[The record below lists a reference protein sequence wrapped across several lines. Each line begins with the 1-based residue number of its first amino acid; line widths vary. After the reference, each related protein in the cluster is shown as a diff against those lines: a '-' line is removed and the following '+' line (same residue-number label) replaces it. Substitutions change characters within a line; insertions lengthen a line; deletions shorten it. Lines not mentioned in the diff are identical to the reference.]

1 MTGDRPKVLVIGIG
15 NVYRSDDGV
24 GIVVA
29 RRLGE
34 RKPAGVKIIEES
46 GEGTTLLSR
55 WKDAQAVI
63 LVDAVHSGAPPGT
76 IRRIDARVETIPA
89 RFFHCSSHA
98 FSVAE
103 AVELGRALNQLPQQ
117 LILYGIEGGHFSAGE
132 RLSVKV
138 EQAVTAVV
146 GRVLDEVHSLQESA
160 CDLPDSSKR

>member
-1 MTGDRPKVLVIGIG
+1 MTGDLPRVLVIGVG

-34 RKPAGVKIIEES
+34 RKPAGVAIVEES
-46 GEGTTLLSR
+46 GEGTALLSR
-55 WKDAQAVI
+55 WKDAQGVI
-63 LVDAVHSGAPPGT
+63 LVDAVHSGETPGT
-76 IRRIDARVETIPA
+76 IRRIDARAEPIPV
-89 RFFHCSSHA
+89 RLFHCSSHA

-117 LILYGIEGGHFSAGE
+117 LTLYGIEGGNFTAGE
-132 RLSVKV
+132 GLSAEV

-146 GRVLDEVHSLQESA
+146 ERVLDEVNCLQESA
-160 CDLPDSSKR
+160 CDIPDSSKR